1 MAGLS
6 ADTFSNAGGAVSDL
20 FGGFADFAKSAGAAA
35 EAKQY
40 GVAEK
45 LAKQNAEYEQES
57 TAVRDMQQ
65 QRTTYQMV
73 GGAQA
78 DVAAAGFSNSGS
90 ALDILRSNAS
100 QGALASA
107 VLEKQ
112 GAITTAGYQ
121 EQAKS
126 YDIMQKA
133 AKAQQGSDML
143 GGIGS
148 FISGALK
155 GAAAVAPFV
164 LAA

>member
-1 MAGLS
+1 MTGLS
-6 ADTFSNAGGAVSDL
+6 TDTFSNLGGAVQDL
-20 FGGFADFAKSAGAAA
+20 FGGFADFTKGAGAAA

-40 GVAEK
+40 GMAEK
-45 LAKQNAEYEQES
+45 LAKQNAEFEQES
-57 TAVRDMQQ
+57 TAIRVMQQ
-65 QRTTYQMV
+65 DRTTYQMT

-90 ALDILRSNAS
+90 SLDILRSNAQ

-126 YDIMQKA
+126 YGIMQKA
-133 AKAQQGSDML
+133 AKAQESSDFL

-148 FISGALK
+148 FLGGALK
-155 GAAAVAPFV
+155 GAAAVAP
-164 LAA
+164 LLL